1 MAAFTEEC
9 QIFLI
14 LFDRFL
20 ADTLVTDVRTKENS
34 TLDPETRES
43 LLARLPDHADT
54 AAWEEFAQL
63 YQPLIYGI
71 GRRHGLQP
79 HDASDLVQDVLIA
92 VADCIDRFEPNEQRG
107 RFRTWLF
114 RIARN
119 QSLLRLRKLRREVPA
134 TATGAEQHW
143 LESSSGSD
151 GSDQEFDIAFRR
163 RAFRYAA
170 RKVRQSVHERTWEA
184 FSRTA
189 IDCQSA
195 QVAADEMGIEI
206 GAVYLSRSRV
216 MKRLRALVQDLS
228 GECLPVDDE
237 THTDREAKSLE
248 GESR

>member
-1 MAAFTEEC
+1 M
-9 QIFLI
+9 
-14 LFDRFL
+14 
-20 ADTLVTDVRTKENS
+20 
-34 TLDPETRES
+34 DPETRES

-92 VADCIDRFEPNEQRG
+92 VADCISRFEPDEQRG

-119 QSLLRLRKLRREVPA
+119 QSLVRLRKLRQEVPA
-134 TATGAEQHW
+134 TATGAQLRWTEDAS
-143 LESSSGSD
+143 LTED
-151 GSDQEFDIAFRR
+151 CDQEFDIAFRR
-163 RAFRYAA
+163 RAFRFAA

-195 QVAADEMGIEI
+195 QDAATDMGIEI

-216 MKRLRALVQDLS
+216 MKRLRELVQDLS
-228 GECLPVDDE
+228 GECLPTGDE
-237 THTDREAKSLE
+237 TQTIRGEESL
-248 GESR
+248 GSESLGSESFDEESQ